1 MIIYIDYAKVRTM
14 AAGRALLLGLLL
26 AALADARS
34 SYAQAEASNNSNL
47 SNFNLSNL
55 SDYNV
60 TSNSTEDNPLLYPF
74 SLLFPPNRTN
84 SSSNDTA
91 VPVEVSAA
99 RRGGRA

>member
-1 MIIYIDYAKVRTM
+1 MAAACLAAT
-14 AAGRALLLGLLL
+14 AAGRVGAADVL
-26 AALADARS
+26 ARY